1 MSSSKTKGPSM
12 LPTAAKLSADK
23 DKSRAPQL
31 LCSFASL

>member
-1 MSSSKTKGPSM
+1 M